1 MSYILAVDIGNT
13 TISVAQFPELVEVGA
28 GDVLS
33 PLEVW
38 RRPYHDLHLED
49 LTSQLPEG
57 PCIWQVSSVN
67 HEMATRLLDWLGQAR
82 PSDKAHLL
90 RHFDFPLELNVDQPE
105 KVGIDRLA
113 AAAAGN
119 VIRTDAKPAIVIDAG
134 SAVTVDVV
142 SSGGVFQGGYIFPG
156 LQLSL
161 SALSQGTDQLP
172 RLTLTKA
179 DVACVGKNTHD
190 AMQIGVFWAVN
201 GAIQGIL
208 DQLLRTLDQDCDIIA
223 TGGDMA
229 KFLPYLT
236 FTIRHVPHLVLA
248 GVALARPG

>member
-1 MSYILAVDIGNT
+1 MG
-13 TISVAQFPELVEVGA
+13 G
-28 GDVLS
+28 S
-33 PLEVW
+33 P
-38 RRPYHDLHLED
+38 R
-49 LTSQLPEG
+49 QG
-57 PCIWQVSSVN
+57 
-67 HEMATRLLDWLGQAR
+67 
-82 PSDKAHLL
+82 
-90 RHFDFPLELNVDQPE
+90 
-105 KVGIDRLA
+105 
-113 AAAAGN
+113 
-119 VIRTDAKPAIVIDAG
+119 DAG

-172 RLTLTKA
+172 RLTLTEA
-179 DVACVGKNTHD
+179 DVAYVGKNTHD

-208 DQLLRTLDQDCDIIA
+208 DQLLRTLDQDCDIMA

-229 KFLPYLT
+229 KFLPYLA
-236 FTIRHVPHLVLA
+236 FTIRHIPHLVLA